1 MKNVQNEHV
10 SIFANDNFKETL
22 TVATLLE
29 YMHEMKKDVLAVI
42 ISYQSQLLQR
52 RRNPTATS
60 NFCQSDPI
68 YCLSIY
74 FTYIV
79 LKKMFSCIMKSF
91 KLTIVLMSDKCFL
104 FWIHPALVFLAP
116 HLSSP
121 SVFHLTCASDTTKHH
136 SQYGWIAPSGSI
148 VYGNWQ

>member
-42 ISYQSQLLQR
+42 ISYQSQLLQL

-91 KLTIVLMSDKCFL
+91 KLTIVLMSDKCFFYFGYIQLL
-104 FWIHPALVFLAP
+104 FFWHPIC
-116 HLSSP
+116 HLLL
-121 SVFHLTCASDTTKHH
+121 FF
-136 SQYGWIAPSGSI
+136 I
-148 VYGNWQ
+148 